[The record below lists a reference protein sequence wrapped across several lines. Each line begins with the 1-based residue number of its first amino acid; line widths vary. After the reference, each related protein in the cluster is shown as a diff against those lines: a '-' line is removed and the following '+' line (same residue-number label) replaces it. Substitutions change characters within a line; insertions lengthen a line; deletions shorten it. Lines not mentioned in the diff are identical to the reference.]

1 LNTYLSQHTTTEID
15 RFEKVRYLHFRDCF
29 LTLKDGG
36 AMRRG
41 AYPMDLTRQIKV
53 RIDEN
58 TFEKIT
64 QLSEQKETTKSWIVR
79 DIITRWLCRTF
90 HAEM

>member
-1 LNTYLSQHTTTEID
+1 
-15 RFEKVRYLHFRDCF
+15 
-29 LTLKDGG
+29 
-36 AMRRG
+36 MRRG

-53 RIDEN
+53 RIDEI

-79 DIITRWLCRTF
+79 DIIVRSLLKTVPF
-90 HAEM
+90 EM